1 MEVQHIAT
9 FFQANGYYQLKT
21 NEFITKPNSRE
32 FKDLDVLEVEGYEK
46 AKEIR
51 QEILKD
57 VSDCFIVPHLALV
70 DVLSLVYEHRRERLL
85 ICC

>member
-9 FFQANGYYQLKT
+9 FFQANGYYQLKM
-21 NEFITKPNSRE
+21 NESITRPDSQE
-32 FKDLDVLEVEGYEK
+32 FKDLEVLEVEGYEK

-57 VSDCFIVPHLALV
+57 VSNCFIL
-70 DVLSLVYEHRRERLL
+70 Y
-85 ICC
+85 